1 MPWHDAVQDCP
12 GGVRILVEAQPG
24 ASRGVFPDG
33 FNPWRHRI
41 GVAVKAQAQG
51 GKANNEVCRLLAGF
65 FAVPGRDVSLVAGAS
80 DSRKTVQVLG
90 IDRPTALAALQAHL

>member
-1 MPWHDAVQDCP
+1 VPWHDAVQDCP

-24 ASRGVFPDG
+24 ASRAVFPDG
-33 FNPWRHRI
+33 FNPWRHRL

-51 GKANNEVCRLLAGF
+51 GKANQEVCSLLAAF
-65 FAVPGRDVSLVAGAS
+65 FKTPDRDVSLVAGAS

-90 IDRPTALAALQAHL
+90 IDRPTALAALQTHL